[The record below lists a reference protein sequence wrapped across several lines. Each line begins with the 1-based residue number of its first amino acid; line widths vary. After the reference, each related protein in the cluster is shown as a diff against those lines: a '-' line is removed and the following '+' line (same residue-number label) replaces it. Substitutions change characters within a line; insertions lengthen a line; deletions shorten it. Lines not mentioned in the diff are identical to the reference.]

1 MPPPPPGAQ
10 RGPPEQSQVGAALGC
25 GPHEQAEATLGTSS
39 RQGPLQA
46 ATPDRKPSK
55 LLVRSPAAG
64 GAASRAQPSPRGG
77 LSGNC
82 SRAGSPWRPG
92 WATPPLGPPLLASVR
107 APVPLAL
114 TQTPPCQPS
123 LFAKV
128 PSPPAP
134 SCTENW
140 GAQGRGQLRPP
151 TAPGHEPPRQRAGRK
166 TQGASGPRASSATVF
181 PQPSS
186 GDGYLGLRRQD
197 SGLLR
202 QDSELLLRH
211 NTGLRRQDSDRKQ
224 RSFSKQP
231 STGDYYRQLGRS
243 PGEPLAARP
252 GMAHSEEVRVHQ
264 PAPAGCTGSNP
275 VSHSSLS
282 GPSAPPQ
289 AALLPG
295 NHVHNGCSA
304 DSKASRELPPPPP
317 PPPLPEA
324 LSSPPPA
331 PPLPI
336 EGAGAACGQRRSSS
350 STGSE

>member
-123 LFAKV
+123 LSPRSPRPLPHPARRTGGPRDAASCAPDGPWPRAPQAKSGEEDAGGIRAKSIIRHCL
-128 PSPPAP
+128 PSA
-134 SCTENW
+134 ELRRRLL
-140 GAQGRGQLRPP
+140 GATQAGFRAAQAGFRAAAQAQHRTAQAGLRPQ
-151 TAPGHEPPRQRAGRK
+151 TALIQ
-166 TQGASGPRASSATVF
+166 
-181 PQPSS
+181 
-186 GDGYLGLRRQD
+186 
-197 SGLLR
+197 
-202 QDSELLLRH
+202 
-211 NTGLRRQDSDRKQ
+211 
-224 RSFSKQP
+224 
-231 STGDYYRQLGRS
+231 
-243 PGEPLAARP
+243 
-252 GMAHSEEVRVHQ
+252 
-264 PAPAGCTGSNP
+264 
-275 VSHSSLS
+275 
-282 GPSAPPQ
+282 
-289 AALLPG
+289 
-295 NHVHNGCSA
+295 
-304 DSKASRELPPPPP
+304 
-317 PPPLPEA
+317 
-324 LSSPPPA
+324 
-331 PPLPI
+331 
-336 EGAGAACGQRRSSS
+336 
-350 STGSE
+350 